1 MFRWLFPK
9 TDVKVPPVTNK
20 LERERDV
27 VGLTLHKEAILSRSI
42 SNQIQETLA
51 RGVVLELR
59 R

>member
-1 MFRWLFPK
+1 MFGWLFRK
-9 TDVKVPPVTNK
+9 AEVKVPPVTNK
-20 LERERDV
+20 LEHERDV

>member
-1 MFRWLFPK
+1 MFAWLFPK
-9 TDVKVPPVTNK
+9 REAKIDPAK
-20 LERERDV
+20 EQERDIA
-27 VGLTLHKEAILSRSI
+27 GLRLQREGILTASL